1 MATTVIEA
9 ASLLNDSLRKL
20 GYTYQIDVT
29 NNDTATAGIRE
40 VGSYSPTQRNN
51 LLDQMNLVLLFRNYG
66 VMFDKKDDPF
76 TVFWRDAV
84 NYGGGIEDIYHDIIA
99 TDDGLWA
106 EDAIDDE
113 GAEALAIDAYK
124 FKKDNIVKKFHTDVQ
139 GFRVKMS
146 RTDLELSM
154 IFTAEGLTRY
164 VDVQMANMQWSAN
177 VKLQQMTIAQIVKMV
192 TDTKITIQPNYNI
205 NSVDGVTTFVE
216 AVNTASDAMQ
226 QISTEYNFSGVTT
239 KSDKSNLFLI
249 TTPDVINRLKSRGYA
264 NAFNLEQYE
273 NTNRLIIAPMGTNFG
288 SANGQKVLA
297 MLLDR
302 RAIVMAIRYWAMRPK
317 VIENSDFINYFL
329 NVKFIGGYNEFFN
342 AVAFTGGEVSE
353 NFQSGDVIADA
364 CMLRIVN
371 TSTTDPG
378 YVVYANGKLLSPYLT
393 LYSDSYSA
401 AAENYYKVNK
411 GDLIEF
417 NITNEPG
424 TFMNCTF
431 EMDGK
436 IVAEYNGQYS
446 DAVISNQVEF
456 YVFGD
461 YNKFTFSE

>member
-9 ASLLNDSLRKL
+9 ASLLNESLRKL
-20 GYTYQIDVT
+20 GYSYQIDVT
-29 NNDTATAGIRE
+29 SNDTATAGIKE

-192 TDTKITIQPNYNI
+192 SDNRITVKPNYDI
-205 NSVDGVTTFVE
+205 NNVNGVTTFVE
-216 AVNTASDAMQ
+216 SVNTASDAMQ
-226 QISTEYNFSGVTT
+226 QISTEYNYSGVTT

-297 MLLDR
+297 MLIDR

-353 NFQSGDVIADA
+353 NFQSGDANDLINILVESNSNENDIYADGKR
-364 CMLRIVN
+364 LSSYERIG
-371 TSTTDPG
+371 TSGGTGT
-378 YVVYANGKLLSPYLT
+378 
-393 LYSDSYSA
+393 YSIFQ
-401 AAENYYKVNK
+401 VPK
-411 GDLIEF
+411 GAFIEF
-417 NITNEPG
+417 NSETAANPIVMINGVDVSNNNIT
-424 TFMNCTF
+424 
-431 EMDGK
+431 
-436 IVAEYNGQYS
+436 VAE
-446 DAVISNQVEF
+446 F
-456 YVFGD
+456 YLMAETKIG
-461 YNKFTFSE
+461 

>member
-9 ASLLNDSLRKL
+9 AGLLNESLRKL

-29 NNDTATAGIRE
+29 NNDTATAGIKE

-124 FKKDNIVKKFHTDVQ
+124 FKKDTIVKKFHTDVQ

-177 VKLQQMTIAQIVKMV
+177 IKLQQMTIAQIVKMV
-192 TDTKITIQPNYNI
+192 TDTKITVKPNYDI
-205 NSVDGVTTFVE
+205 NSVNGVTTFVE

-353 NFQSGDVIADA
+353 NFQSGESVTELINVLIELNSNENYIYADGKKLSTYGHVTTEGSSGTYTIYQVPKGA
-364 CMLRIVN
+364 LIEIGSVAQIGN
-371 TSTTDPG
+371 AINEINGVDTTD
-378 YVVYANGKLLSPYLT
+378 YNLSRAKFYLMGET
-393 LYSDSYSA
+393 
-401 AAENYYKVNK
+401 
-411 GDLIEF
+411 
-417 NITNEPG
+417 
-424 TFMNCTF
+424 
-431 EMDGK
+431 K
-436 IVAEYNGQYS
+436 IG
-446 DAVISNQVEF
+446 
-456 YVFGD
+456 
-461 YNKFTFSE
+461 